1 LTDNSTAHL
10 SNDYDSLIKKTIPFY
25 DDFHKETIEIIKCI
39 IPLPNSWLDTGCGTG
54 TLIEKALPE
63 FPSTEFYLCDPSIG
77 MMEQAKNKLQQ
88 FNKKV
93 QFLNSMQTNEISDE
107 LNEKYDVITAIQSHH
122 YMSVLGRISATKK
135 CYELLKKSGVY
146 ITFENTK
153 PLTEEGIEIGKCH
166 WSKFQINQG
175 RDINIVEKHMS
186 RFNEEYFPITVEE
199 HLELLR
205 AAGFKVIELFWF
217 SFMQSG
223 YYCIK

>member
-1 LTDNSTAHL
+1 MTDNSTACK
-10 SNDYDSLIKKTIPFY
+10 SVDYDSQIKKTIPFY

-39 IPLPNSWLDTGCGTG
+39 KPIPLSWLDTGCGTG
-54 TLIEKALPE
+54 TLVEKALPE
-63 FPSTEFYLCDPSIG
+63 FPETEFYLCDPSIG
-77 MMEQAKNKLQQ
+77 MMEQAKSKLAH
-88 FNKKV
+88 FGKRV
-93 QFLNSMQTNEISDE
+93 QLLNSMQTNEIPDE
-107 LNEKYDVITAIQSHH
+107 YNEKYDVITAIQSHH

-135 CYELLKKSGVY
+135 CYELLKESGLY

-153 PLTEEGIEIGKCH
+153 PFTEEGIEIGKCH
-166 WSKFQINQG
+166 WSKFQINEG
-175 RDINIVEKHMS
+175 RDADAVKNHMS

-205 AAGFKVIELFWF
+205 SAGFRVVELLWY